1 MLLQAISGLSGGSS
15 GWTAMAASG
24 CGLPG
29 LKRVILTTRSAPEI
43 GTHIYSVLNLSA
55 CHFLD
60 SIVSPIAG
68 KVLTNRSWSASR
80 IRTFYGTVESPT
92 VESLPGICWDEAG
105 RPGAR
110 RGLRNRHSDLRRSG
124 ARVEGSRH
132 RCF

>member
-43 GTHIYSVLNLSA
+43 VTHIYSVLTSA
-55 CHFLD
+55 WHFFG

-68 KVLTNRSWSASR
+68 KALTNRSWSFQEWHCPAAHTERSR
-80 IRTFYGTVESPT
+80 S
-92 VESLPGICWDEAG
+92 
-105 RPGAR
+105 
-110 RGLRNRHSDLRRSG
+110 H
-124 ARVEGSRH
+124 
-132 RCF
+132 